1 MTMWVFIRS
10 TGISAY
16 LLLSLSVFIGT
27 LYSLRDYIKPVFK
40 IPDLRIIHMYLSTM
54 ALGATFLHGGMLLFH
69 REKERLHL
77 SEILLPFSAH
87 YDAFWIGIATL
98 AMYLM
103 ITLAITGIMQRRF
116 KVSTWRK
123 IHSASYVAY
132 VFALMHSIAVGTDTG
147 TTWMMVLYATTGILI
162 GTVYLYRIVMLG
174 RVTKKIPASPTPKKA
189 S

>member
-27 LYSLRDYIKPVFK
+27 LYSLRDQIKPVFK

-54 ALGATFLHGGMLLFH
+54 ALGATLLHGGLLLFH

-77 SEILLPFSAH
+77 GEILFPFSAP
-87 YDAFWIGIATL
+87 YDSFWVGIATL

-103 ITLAITGIMQRRF
+103 ITLAITGMMQRRF

-123 IHSASYVAY
+123 IHTSSYVAY
-132 VFALMHSIAVGTDTG
+132 VFALLHSIAVGTDTG
-147 TTWMMVLYATTGILI
+147 STWMIVFYATTGILVA
-162 GTVYLYRIVMLG
+162 TVYLYRIIMLG
-174 RVTKKIPASPTPKKA
+174 RVTKKIPVSPTTKNP